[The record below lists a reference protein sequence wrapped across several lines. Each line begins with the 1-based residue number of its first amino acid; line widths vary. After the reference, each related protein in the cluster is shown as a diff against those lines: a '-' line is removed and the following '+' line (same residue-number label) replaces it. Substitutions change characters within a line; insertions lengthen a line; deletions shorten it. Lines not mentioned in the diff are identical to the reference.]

1 VPVAEQD
8 TPGLSVIVPAYNEAG
23 RIAEPLR
30 AIAAFAARLPG
41 GAEIVVV
48 DDGSGDDTAAVV
60 RALAPEL
67 PVPLALVAYAPNRG
81 KGFALRAGFAAAR
94 GARLLFTDADLST
107 PIEEAPR
114 LLAAL
119 EHAELAIG
127 SRKTAGAAVEVH
139 QPWLREN
146 MGRAFTWLVRRL
158 VAPVSDATCGF
169 KAFRGDVGRDL
180 FSRLRIERWGF
191 DAEILLIARRRGYR
205 IAEVPVRWADR
216 AGTKVNL
223 LRDALG
229 SALELLQMR
238 FYAAAGRYDAPR
250 ALAVPGTL
258 WRAPA
263 SPSRSVSPPVTA
275 CSDTST
281 T

>member
-1 VPVAEQD
+1 MQLGSGGRLGHTAPVRAEQDD
-8 TPGLSVIVPAYNEAG
+8 TPGLSLIVPAYNEAG

-30 AIAAFAARLPG
+30 AIAAFAAGLPG

-48 DDGSGDDTAAVV
+48 DDGSTDATAAVV
-60 RALAPEL
+60 RELAPVL

-81 KGFALRAGFAAAR
+81 KGHALRAGFAAAR

-119 EHAELAIG
+119 EHADLAIG

-139 QPWLREN
+139 QPWLREQ
-146 MGRAFTWLVRRL
+146 MGRAFTWLVRQL

-191 DAEILLIARRRGYR
+191 DAEILLVARRRGYR
-205 IAEVPVRWADR
+205 ITEVPVRWADR

-223 LRDALG
+223 ARDALRSLG
-229 SALELLQMR
+229 ELAAMR
-238 FYAAAGRYDAPR
+238 WNAARGRYDAPR
-250 ALAVPGTL
+250 PPPALGPV
-258 WRAPA
+258 WRAAGRPA
-263 SPSRSVSPPVTA
+263 P
-275 CSDTST
+275 
-281 T
+281 